1 MKEKSLIEN
10 YISQDYPNYY
20 MGFRD
25 DLQTKGFRFL
35 GSGSFRAALIRRGI
49 VIKVPINHDGLLDN
63 IMEARAYRQY
73 KSRPT
78 HTGIQLAPCR
88 LLPNGCLMMVYVEP
102 EWRSGTREE
111 YYGDDADWVCQID
124 SEQVG
129 MHAGRLVAYDYAID
143 LFERIEWEKEL
154 GLKTSWF
161 QTSYRYMSL
170 QKQYGQ

>member
-1 MKEKSLIEN
+1 MKEKLLIER
-10 YISQDYPNYY
+10 YVSDDYYTHY
-20 MGFRD
+20 MNFRNE
-25 DLQTKGFRFL
+25 LKNKGFCFL
-35 GSGSFRAALIRRGI
+35 GRGSFRSVFDRKNV
-49 VIKVPINHDGLLDN
+49 VIKVPNNLDGLLDN

-73 KSRPT
+73 KNRPT
-78 HTGIQLAPCR
+78 RTVIQLAACR
-88 LLPNGCLMMVYVEP
+88 LLPNGCLMMVLVDRGFRDSGIDIKSHR
-102 EWRSGTREE
+102 EWIE
-111 YYGDDADWVCQID
+111 QID

-129 MHAGRLVAYDYAID
+129 VRAGRLVAYDYAID